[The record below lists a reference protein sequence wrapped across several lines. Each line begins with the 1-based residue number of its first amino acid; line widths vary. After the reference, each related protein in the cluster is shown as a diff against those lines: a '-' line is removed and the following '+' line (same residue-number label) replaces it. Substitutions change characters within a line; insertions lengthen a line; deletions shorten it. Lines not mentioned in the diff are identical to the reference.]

1 MFFATLF
8 HELKLERKSK
18 KTLFTNQ
25 YNRLLKKLNDLNRL
39 RNWIPPPKMKL
50 VKPKVE
56 QPQKALH
63 CIYSQ
68 SKNVFNYSV
77 RDKFSLWTFFYNFI
91 FNLSLELEVK
101 F

>member
-39 RNWIPPPKMKL
+39 RNWISLTKL
-50 VKPKVE
+50 KLLETKGFSNL
-56 QPQKALH
+56 KKTFA
-63 CIYSQ
+63 CI
-68 SKNVFNYSV
+68 
-77 RDKFSLWTFFYNFI
+77 
-91 FNLSLELEVK
+91 
-101 F
+101 